1 MEVQLKIL
9 VGSSAGQKIKIA
21 GPKFYIGRSE
31 DCQMRPRSDL
41 ISRHHCALIV
51 EGDYVAIRDFGSK
64 NGTFLNGERVTSEQE
79 LKQGDHLKVGPLEF
93 EVCIKP
99 SGIGGAK
106 RPKVR
111 SIKEAAARTADS
123 QPADSSQSPDDIDLS
138 EWLGED
144 LVGESDTREM
154 PAANET
160 AEVSLDLTE
169 SGSDPIPP
177 PQPGEEGKSS
187 DSSNKPGTESGS
199 DDAAAEMLRKLRR
212 YR

>member
-31 DCQMRPRSDL
+31 DCQLRARSDL
-41 ISRHHCALIV
+41 ISRHHCAVIV
-51 EGDYVAIRDFGSK
+51 EEDYVAIRDFGSK

-93 EVCIKP
+93 EVCIKQ

-106 RPKVR
+106 GPKVR

-123 QPADSSQSPDDIDLS
+123 NPADSSDSPEDIDLS

-144 LVGESDTREM
+144 LIGESDTREM
-154 PAANET
+154 PPANET
-160 AEVSLDLTE
+160 AEVSLDLTD
-169 SGSDPIPP
+169 SGSNPIPP
-177 PQPGEEGKSS
+177 PQPEEEPGSS
-187 DSSNKPGTESGS
+187 DSSDKPGAESGS
-199 DDAAAEMLRKLRR
+199 DAAAAEMLRKLRR